1 MNKLYNYGGDDMKK
15 LLVSLL
21 IVILFIGIIFLIMIL
36 DKTPELLNDEDIVY
50 TKAFDE
56 EILQVK
62 RYDYSLGQRMIIGVE
77 KSNNNGKNFEKVTQE
92 MVEVS
97 LEAKFEF
104 LNKNLGFI
112 IDTGYLDRNRNFKG
126 LLVTNDGGIT
136 FKQAEITYDN
146 ENVDLI
152 SIQKMPY
159 YENDKLKL
167 ECSVYIVDHNEDLV
181 YYSVDNGN
189 TWINE

>member
-1 MNKLYNYGGDDMKK
+1 MKK
-15 LLVSLL
+15 FLISLL
-21 IVILFIGIIFLIMIL
+21 IVILFIGIVFLIIIL
-36 DKTPELLNDEDIVY
+36 DKTPELLSNEDIVY
-50 TKAFDE
+50 TKKFDK
-56 EILQVK
+56 EILQVR
-62 RYDYSLGQRMIIGVE
+62 RYDYSLGQRMIVGVE
-77 KSNNNGKNFEKVTQE
+77 KSNNNGKSFENVTDE
-92 MVEVS
+92 MIEVS

-152 SIQKMPY
+152 SIEKMPY
-159 YENDKLKL
+159 YENDILKL
-167 ECSVYIVDHNEDLV
+167 ECSVYIIDHSENLI
-181 YYSVDNGN
+181 YYSNDNGY
-189 TWINE
+189 TWNYK

>member
-1 MNKLYNYGGDDMKK
+1 MKK
-15 LLVSLL
+15 NLISLL
-21 IVILFIGIIFLIMIL
+21 IMILFIGIVFLVIIL
-36 DKTPELLNDEDIVY
+36 DKTPELISNEDIVY
-50 TKAFDE
+50 TKEFGE
-56 EILQVK
+56 EILQVR

-77 KSNNNGKNFEKVTQE
+77 KSNNNGKSFEKVTE
-92 MVEVS
+92 GMVEVS

-104 LNKNLGFI
+104 LNENLGFI

-152 SIQKMPY
+152 SIKELPY
-159 YENDKLKL
+159 YENGKLKL
-167 ECSVYIVDHNEDLV
+167 ECSVYVADHNEDLV
-181 YYSVDNGN
+181 YYSTDNGN
-189 TWINE
+189 TWDNE

>member
-1 MNKLYNYGGDDMKK
+1 MNKWYNYGGDDMKK

-50 TKAFDE
+50 TKTFDE

-62 RYDYSLGQRMIIGVE
+62 RYDYSLGQRMIVGVE

-97 LEAKFEF
+97 LEAKIEF

-136 FKQAEITYDN
+136 FKQAEITYNN

-152 SIQKMPY
+152 SIKKMPY

-167 ECSVYIVDHNEDLV
+167 ECSFYIVDHNEDLV

>member
-1 MNKLYNYGGDDMKK
+1 MKK

-50 TKAFDE
+50 TKTFDE

-62 RYDYSLGQRMIIGVE
+62 RYDYSLGQRMIVGVE

-97 LEAKFEF
+97 LEAKIEF

-126 LLVTNDGGIT
+126 LLVTNDGGIHLN
-136 FKQAEITYDN
+136 KQKSHITMKM
-146 ENVDLI
+146 LI
-152 SIQKMPY
+152 
-159 YENDKLKL
+159 
-167 ECSVYIVDHNEDLV
+167 
-181 YYSVDNGN
+181 
-189 TWINE
+189 

>member
-1 MNKLYNYGGDDMKK
+1 MKK
-15 LLVSLL
+15 NLISLL
-21 IVILFIGIIFLIMIL
+21 IMILFIGIVFLVIIL
-36 DKTPELLNDEDIVY
+36 DKTPELISNEDIVY
-50 TKAFDE
+50 TKEFGE
-56 EILQVK
+56 EILQVR

-77 KSNNNGKNFEKVTQE
+77 KSNNNGKSFEKVTEE

-104 LNKNLGFI
+104 LNENLGFI

-146 ENVDLI
+146 ENIDLI
-152 SIQKMPY
+152 SIKKMPY
-159 YENDKLKL
+159 YENGKLRL
-167 ECSVYIVDHNEDLV
+167 ECSVYIADHNESLI
-181 YYSVDNGN
+181 YYSSDNGN
-189 TWINE
+189 TWDNE

>member
-1 MNKLYNYGGDDMKK
+1 MINLSKGIFNMKN

-50 TKAFDE
+50 TKTFDE

-62 RYDYSLGQRMIIGVE
+62 RYDYSLGQRMIVGVE

-97 LEAKFEF
+97 LEAKIEF

-136 FKQAEITYDN
+136 FKQAEITYNN

-152 SIQKMPY
+152 SIKKMPY

-167 ECSVYIVDHNEDLV
+167 ECSFYIVDHNEDLV

>member
-1 MNKLYNYGGDDMKK
+1 MKK
-15 LLVSLL
+15 YLISLL
-21 IVILFIGIIFLIMIL
+21 IVLLFIGIVFLVIIL
-36 DKTPELLNDEDIVY
+36 DKTPELLNDEDVIY
-50 TKAFDE
+50 TKEFGG
-56 EILQVK
+56 EILQFR
-62 RYDYSLGQRMIIGVE
+62 RYDYSLGQRMIVGVE
-77 KSNNNGKNFEKVTQE
+77 KSNNKGKSFEKVTDE

-104 LNKNLGFI
+104 LNKDLGFI

-152 SIQKMPY
+152 SIEKMPY

-167 ECSVYIVDHNEDLV
+167 ECSVYVIDHNENLV
-181 YYSVDNGN
+181 YYSTDNGN
-189 TWINE
+189 TWTNE

>member
-1 MNKLYNYGGDDMKK
+1 MKK

-36 DKTPELLNDEDIVY
+36 DKSPELLNDEDIVY
-50 TKAFDE
+50 TKTFDE

-62 RYDYSLGQRMIIGVE
+62 RYDYSLGQRMIVGVE

-97 LEAKFEF
+97 LEAKIEF

-136 FKQAEITYDN
+136 FKQAEITYNN

-152 SIQKMPY
+152 SIKKMPY

>member
-1 MNKLYNYGGDDMKK
+1 M
-15 LLVSLL
+15 
-21 IVILFIGIIFLIMIL
+21 ILFIGIVFLVIIL
-36 DKTPELLNDEDIVY
+36 DKTPELISNEDIVY
-50 TKAFDE
+50 TKEFGE
-56 EILQVK
+56 EILQVR

-77 KSNNNGKNFEKVTQE
+77 KSNNNGKSFEKVTEE

-104 LNKNLGFI
+104 LNENLGFI

-146 ENVDLI
+146 ENIDLI
-152 SIQKMPY
+152 SIKKMPY
-159 YENDKLKL
+159 YENGKLRL
-167 ECSVYIVDHNEDLV
+167 ECSVYIADHNESLI
-181 YYSVDNGN
+181 YYSSDNGN
-189 TWINE
+189 TWDNE

>member
-1 MNKLYNYGGDDMKK
+1 MKK
-15 LLVSLL
+15 NLISLL
-21 IVILFIGIIFLIMIL
+21 IMILFIGIVFLVIIL
-36 DKTPELLNDEDIVY
+36 DKTPELISNEDIVY
-50 TKAFDE
+50 TKEFGE
-56 EILQVK
+56 EILQVR

-77 KSNNNGKNFEKVTQE
+77 KSNNNGKSFEKVTEE
-92 MVEVS
+92 MVGVS

-104 LNKNLGFI
+104 LNENLGFI

-152 SIQKMPY
+152 SIKELPY
-159 YENDKLKL
+159 YENGKLKL
-167 ECSVYIVDHNEDLV
+167 ECSVYVADHNEDLV
-181 YYSVDNGN
+181 YYSTDNGN
-189 TWINE
+189 TWDNE

>member
-1 MNKLYNYGGDDMKK
+1 MKK
-15 LLVSLL
+15 ILVSLL

-50 TKAFDE
+50 TKTFDE

-62 RYDYSLGQRMIIGVE
+62 RYDYSLGQRMIVGVE

-97 LEAKFEF
+97 LEAKIEF

-136 FKQAEITYDN
+136 FKQAEITYNN

-152 SIQKMPY
+152 SIKKMPY

-167 ECSVYIVDHNEDLV
+167 ECSFYIVDHNEDLV